1 MEDGLEEEVRRDEE
15 RPLSKGEKFTTV
27 RALDQVV
34 GKLVA
39 PAEPATLLV
48 AGKWRQLEGGI
59 DDDTVIL
66 HHAIQSQRCVRNAAV
81 GRRRVP
87 VTLIPRPQARQNFPS
102 TPLLPANLCKTERDV
117 KGQLAERHHHG
128 SLGLWSWKWRHL
140 SVVVAANSPTL
151 VDHRPFA
158 ADLRGDLD
166 TILSQRP
173 GQTHCQ
179 LTAMAQSCSRSGDCR
194 ESV

>member
-1 MEDGLEEEVRRDEE
+1 MRRDEE

-66 HHAIQSQRCVRNAAV
+66 HHTIQSQRCVRNAAV

-102 TPLLPANLCKTERDV
+102 TQLLPANLCNTERRRQWSAGWNGTIMAPWASGV
-117 KGQLAERHHHG
+117 GNGAICQSWWLPTRPP
-128 SLGLWSWKWRHL
+128 SSIIGLL
-140 SVVVAANSPTL
+140 L
-151 VDHRPFA
+151 
-158 ADLRGDLD
+158 
-166 TILSQRP
+166 
-173 GQTHCQ
+173 QT
-179 LTAMAQSCSRSGDCR
+179 
-194 ESV
+194 